1 MENASIRDVMNAL
14 CRNPGQIE
22 DRRKTPRPDAA
33 TRALPDG
40 AEIERFMAIDPLTVT
55 LYKRYVDAR
64 AQYLSALG
72 DGRDSSAAMADIA
85 ADLADSAWCALESR
99 IHELRENESAQRRAR
114 LLKTLEEQDRLR
126 RAEGK
131 TGDKANRVL
140 IDRKRREE
148 RERRLQG
155 NFLFLLW
162 LLWLS
167 TRQETRCA
175 GFSGLFLERSRGIG

>member
-1 MENASIRDVMNAL
+1 MEKTSISDVMNAL
-14 CRNPGQIE
+14 CRNSGQIE

-40 AEIERFMAIDPLTVT
+40 AEIERFMAVDPLTVT

-72 DGRDSSAAMADIA
+72 GGEKGSAMADIA

-99 IHELRENESAQRRAR
+99 IHELRENESARQKARVLEALEAQDRARRAGEKR
-114 LLKTLEEQDRLR
+114 TDDADRI
-126 RAEGK
+126 
-131 TGDKANRVL
+131 L
-140 IDRKRREE
+140 IDRKRQEE
-148 RERRLQG
+148 HRRRNQG
-155 NFLFLLW
+155 NFLFLIW

-167 TRQETRCA
+167 TRQETTYTA
-175 GFSGLFLERSRGIG
+175 

>member
-1 MENASIRDVMNAL
+1 MKDLSIRDVLNSL
-14 CRNPGQIE
+14 SRHPDQVVE
-22 DRRKTPRPDAA
+22 RRAIPRLAAGSVPAPD
-33 TRALPDG
+33 L
-40 AEIERFMAIDPLTVT
+40 AEIERFMAIDPLLIA

-72 DGRDSSAAMADIA
+72 GGKDSNMAMADIA

-131 TGDKANRVL
+131 AGDKADRVP

-148 RERRLQG
+148 RDRRFQG

-167 TRQETRCA
+167 TRQETQCT